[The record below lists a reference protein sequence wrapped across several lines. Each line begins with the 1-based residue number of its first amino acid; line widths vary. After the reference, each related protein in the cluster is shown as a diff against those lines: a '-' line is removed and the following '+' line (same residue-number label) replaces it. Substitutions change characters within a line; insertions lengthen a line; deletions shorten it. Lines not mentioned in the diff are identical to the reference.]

1 MPQWRLWWTVQRCRA
16 WLDASFSSCRDYRI
30 RNWENQP
37 VKFEWWL
44 TPSRDSHHRYQRL
57 PWRKH
62 FAGLHCRHAG
72 LFRASSRAAASRRAT
87 ESSNPPPVFE
97 QSRHAA
103 TQTPCQFLILL
114 AGLSPE
120 RVFLDHHKKYRHQNK
135 DVNGRCDHAADN
147 RRSNGLHHV

>member
-1 MPQWRLWWTVQRCRA
+1 MPQWRLCWTVQRCRA

-87 ESSNPPPVFE
+87 ESSNPPTAGNKRGRTN
-97 QSRHAA
+97 SN
-103 TQTPCQFLILL
+103 PCQFLILL

-120 RVFLDHHKKYRHQNK
+120 RALLGHHKKYRRQNK
-135 DVNGRCDHAADN
+135 NVNGRCDHAADN
-147 RRSNGLHHV
+147 RRGDSFHNV